1 MTKLY
6 WQLPWAGPMRG
17 DSAQPDW
24 SVMPSPGM
32 GNAMAVCIPVTVAP
46 GGGRS
51 AVTLAVTERGKPI
64 PLVAAPIGVWT
75 QVVGDPG
82 VGNGFLCLL
91 GYDQPEGGI
100 GEYFVVTSGT
110 DVDPADVDAAL
121 LKLDQQLDGTLADK
135 VLRLARRPASALAPA
150 GIGAGPPPASLTL
163 AFASCQYPSGLMD
176 GIPAEASLQRLA
188 DLLADAGQRHPERL
202 LLLGD
207 QIYADATAGLLDPI
221 RLDDRYRVPYEELF
235 RMEPF
240 RRITQ
245 VIPTSWMLDDHEIV
259 DNWEPDRR
267 DSRADLL
274 QRGLAAYWT
283 YQRKTAPQSDSWFSL
298 DGDGW
303 HLFMADTRTKREL
316 RCEATLASASLLGD
330 RQAQALEDW
339 LLQSPAQDLK
349 LVASASMLLPRLVHH
364 LEEPLYLDS
373 WQGYPASLHRLL
385 AFLCDN
391 GIANVCFL
399 SGDAHLGCDVGIAV
413 RSPGRSVTTR
423 SIHTPALYAPLPFAN
438 ERPWNLKLPQ
448 DVFLFPDPHNGP
460 YTCEVNGSADV
471 PVRDGCTLLEADRS
485 GAAWTLNARRVGPLS

>member
-17 DSAQPDW
+17 DSPQPEW
-24 SVMPSPGM
+24 AVMPSPGM
-32 GNAMAVCIPVTVAP
+32 GNAMAVCIPVAVAP
-46 GGGRS
+46 GGGRG
-51 AVTLAVTERGKPI
+51 AVTLAVTERDKPI

-75 QVVGDPG
+75 HVVGDPG
-82 VGNGFLCLL
+82 LGNGFLCLL

-110 DVDPADVDAAL
+110 EVDTADVDAAL
-121 LKLDQQLDGTLADK
+121 LKLDEQLDGTLADK
-135 VLRLARRPASALAPA
+135 VLRLAQRPASALALP
-150 GIGAGPPPASLTL
+150 GTDAGPPPASLTL

-176 GIPAEASLQRLA
+176 GLPAAASLQHLA
-188 DLLADAGQRHPERL
+188 DLLDRADQRHPERL

-245 VIPTSWMLDDHEIV
+245 AIPTSWMLDDHEIV
-259 DNWEPDRR
+259 DNWEPDMR
-267 DSRADLL
+267 DSQADLL
-274 QRGLAAYWT
+274 DRGVAAYWT
-283 YQRKTAPQSDSWFSL
+283 YQRKTAPQTESWFSL

-303 HLFMADTRTKREL
+303 HLFMADTRTR
-316 RCEATLASASLLGD
+316 RDPRNEATLATASILGD
-330 RQAQALEDW
+330 KQAQALEHW
-339 LLQSPAQDLK
+339 LLKWPPHDLK
-349 LVASASMLLPRLVHH
+349 LVASAAMLLPRLVDH
-364 LEEPLYLDS
+364 LEEPLHLDN

-391 GIANVCFL
+391 GLDNVCFL
-399 SGDAHLGCDVGIAV
+399 SGDAHLGCDVEITVSA
-413 RSPGRSVTTR
+413 PGRSVKTR
-423 SIHTPALYAPLPFAN
+423 SIHTTALYAPLPFAN

-448 DVFLFPDPHNGP
+448 DLFLFPDPDQGP
-460 YTCEVNGSADV
+460 YTCDV
-471 PVRDGCTLLEADRS
+471 EGVVQLPVRDGCTLLEADRTGTS
-485 GAAWTLNARRVGPLS
+485 WAVNARRVGPLS